1 MILKRGVTGYTAG
14 DLSHE
19 RDWASLTAAF
29 KKASFIAVQAVD
41 GHVIEWFEPD
51 VMIPYPHMHIQVN
64 EQKLYIFYN
73 GMYDYVAFSST
84 KLLTDLQFVE
94 EPLLA
99 DAFLSPYEVL
109 KTEQLQEPLRK
120 QKKGDG
126 HILLND
132 NDLNDVEL
140 YYMDYFP
147 AQTVGDLV
155 FNYWD

>member
-1 MILKRGVTGYTAG
+1 MILKRGVTGFIAG
-14 DLSHE
+14 DLTLE
-19 RDWASLTAAF
+19 RDWEALRLAF
-29 KKASFIAVQAVD
+29 KKASYVAVQTVN

-51 VMIPYPHMHIQVN
+51 VMIQYPHMHVEVN
-64 EQKLYIFYN
+64 GQELYIFYN
-73 GMYDYVAFSST
+73 SMYDYIAFSST
-84 KLLTDLQFVE
+84 KLLTDLQFID

-99 DAFLSPYEVL
+99 RAFASPYTVL
-109 KTEQLQEPLRK
+109 TVQQLQEPLRK

-126 HILLND
+126 HILLNA
-132 NDLNDVEL
+132 NDLNEVEL

>member
-14 DLSHE
+14 DLSYE
-19 RDWASLTAAF
+19 RDWEALIAAF
-29 KKASFIAVQAVD
+29 KKASFTAVQAA
-41 GHVIEWFEPD
+41 GGRIIEWFEPD
-51 VMIPYPHMHIQVN
+51 VMIQYPHMHIQVN

-84 KLLTDLQFVE
+84 KVLTDLQFVD

-99 DAFLSPYEVL
+99 AVFLSPYEVL
-109 KTEQLQEPLRK
+109 TAEQLQEPLRK

-126 HILLND
+126 HILLNT
-132 NDLNDVEL
+132 NDLNEVEL

-155 FNYWD
+155 FNFWD

>member
-1 MILKRGVTGYTAG
+1 
-14 DLSHE
+14 
-19 RDWASLTAAF
+19 
-29 KKASFIAVQAVD
+29 
-41 GHVIEWFEPD
+41 
-51 VMIPYPHMHIQVN
+51 MHIQVN

-73 GMYDYVAFSST
+73 RMYDYVAFSST
-84 KLLTDLQFVE
+84 KLLTDLQFVD

-99 DAFLSPYEVL
+99 DEFLSPYEVL

-140 YYMDYFP
+140 YYMDYFL